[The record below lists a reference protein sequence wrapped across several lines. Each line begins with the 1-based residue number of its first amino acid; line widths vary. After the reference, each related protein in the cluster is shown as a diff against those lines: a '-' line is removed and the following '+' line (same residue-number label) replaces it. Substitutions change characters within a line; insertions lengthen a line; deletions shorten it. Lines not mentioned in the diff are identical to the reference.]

1 MEYTIQTLNAFVVAY
16 GLKVIGALLIL
27 VVGRIIAGVLRS
39 ATIRGFKRAQ
49 FDDTLAT
56 FVARLVFIG
65 VIVFT
70 IVAALAT
77 VGVQT
82 ASFVVVLGAV
92 GFAIGF
98 ALQGSLSNFA
108 AGVMLIVFRP
118 FKVGEYVEVAGVAG
132 TVKEIDLFTTT
143 LATPDNVKIILGN
156 GNVFGQ
162 TIKNYSAYDTR
173 RCDLAVGIGYSS
185 DIQKAIA
192 VMDRLIKADSRALDE
207 PAHQLAV
214 SELADSSVNFVVRM
228 WCAKEN
234 YWALKFDMT
243 RAIKEAFDAEGIEI
257 PFPQRTVHVV
267 NSV

>member
-1 MEYTIQTLNAFVVAY
+1 MTDAMQTLNDLVTTY
-16 GLKVIGALLIL
+16 GKDVIYAIVILI
-27 VVGRIIAGVLRS
+27 VGRIVAGILRS
-39 ATIRGFKRAQ
+39 ATVRGFKRAQ
-49 FDDTLAT
+49 LDETLAT
-56 FVARLVFIG
+56 FVARLVFIA
-65 VIVFT
+65 VVVFT
-70 IVAALAT
+70 IVAALAM

-118 FKVGEYVEVAGVAG
+118 FQVGEYVEVSGVAG
-132 TVKEIDLFTTT
+132 TVKEIDVFTTT

-156 GNVFGQ
+156 GHVFGSI
-162 TIKNYSAYDTR
+162 IKNYSAYDTR
-173 RCDLAVGIGYSS
+173 RCDLAVGIGYTS
-185 DIQKAIA
+185 DIQQAIS
-192 VMDRLIKADSRALDE
+192 VMDHLIKADNRVLAE

-228 WCAKEN
+228 WCAKEH
-234 YWALKFDMT
+234 YWDLKFDMT

-257 PFPQRTVHVV
+257 PFPQRSVHMVKEA
-267 NSV
+267 